1 MKVGNLMK
9 SLESD
14 ESRQPDEKF
23 GKWWKL
29 TTWWKVWKVMKL
41 DNLMKSWES
50 DEIWENVEK
59 NAICFTVFLF
69 DIFLYKRI
77 LPKSCSL
84 VLRWPILTSKSNR
97 RIVWKKR
104 MKMIW
109 TSNQNK
115 RKLWTKQSYKPPNIN
130 KQYCTVPLRF
140 LLLNAFE
147 STTSLNK
154 ASNANASRGG
164 GIIMKRTYFYFHR
177 RAKALKE
184 DFIIQ
189 IDCI

>member
-1 MKVGNLMK
+1 
-9 SLESD
+9 
-14 ESRQPDEKF
+14 
-23 GKWWKL
+23 
-29 TTWWKVWKVMKL
+29 MKL
-41 DNLMKSWES
+41 DNLMKSWEN
-50 DEIWENVEK
+50 DEIWENVGKMQFASRSFFSRFFCTREFFPK
-59 NAICFTVFLF
+59 VVLWFWGDLF
-69 DIFLYKRI
+69 WQAKATEELLGK
-77 LPKSCSL
+77 
-84 VLRWPILTSKSNR
+84 T
-97 RIVWKKR
+97 R

-109 TSNQNK
+109 TSNQIK
-115 RKLWTKQSYKPPNIN
+115 RKLWNKQLYKLPNIN
-130 KQYCTVPLRF
+130 TQYCTIPFCF